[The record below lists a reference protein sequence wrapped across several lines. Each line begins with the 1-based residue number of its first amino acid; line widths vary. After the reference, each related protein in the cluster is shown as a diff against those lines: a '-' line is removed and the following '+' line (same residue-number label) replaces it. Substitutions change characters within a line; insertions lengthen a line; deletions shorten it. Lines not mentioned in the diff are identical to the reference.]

1 MYVKILNKYNEHY
14 YINIWISCV
23 VSMLILLILIGG
35 LTRLTDSGL
44 SITEWKPI
52 SGFLLPFGRDA
63 WELEFLKYKEIPE
76 FTIINSTM
84 ELADF
89 KIIYM
94 WEWGHRFLARL
105 VGFIFLLPFAY
116 FAIKRKFN
124 YKQLLSL
131 SLALFLGILQA
142 FVGWY
147 MVQSGL
153 TQGVDVSQYRLALHL
168 AIPFL
173 IIGILIF
180 FLLYL
185 NDASEKKQMN
195 QKHFKLLGFS
205 ILILI
210 YLQIILG
217 AFVSGLKAGLSYNTW
232 PLMSGKFIP
241 NGLFIIE
248 KWYLNFFENPLTVQF
263 DHRMLAYC
271 IFFIVFLNWCYL
283 FLRYR
288 RTTIERSALLLL
300 SFITL
305 QVIVGVFVLL
315 FNVPIMLASLHQC
328 GAIIIFI
335 ISLRHAYLMSSY

>member
-1 MYVKILNKYNEHY
+1 
-14 YINIWISCV
+14 
-23 VSMLILLILIGG
+23 
-35 LTRLTDSGL
+35 
-44 SITEWKPI
+44 
-52 SGFLLPFGRDA
+52 
-63 WELEFLKYKEIPE
+63 
-76 FTIINSTM
+76 
-84 ELADF
+84 
-89 KIIYM
+89 
-94 WEWGHRFLARL
+94 
-105 VGFIFLLPFAY
+105 
-116 FAIKRKFN
+116 
-124 YKQLLSL
+124 
-131 SLALFLGILQA
+131 
-142 FVGWY
+142 

-173 IIGILIF
+173 IMGILIF
-180 FLLYL
+180 FILHL
-185 NDASEKKQMN
+185 NDVSIKKQSN
-195 QKHFKLLGFS
+195 QRHLKLIGFL

-263 DHRMLAYC
+263 DHRMLAYG

-288 RTTIERSALLLL
+288 RTIIERSALLLL

-305 QVIVGVFVLL
+305 QVIIGVFVLL